1 MVLKDLS
8 VYGFRNLKEQTIS
21 FGKGLQVFVGSN
33 AQGKTNLLEAIYTL
47 VAGRSFRPVEE
58 SALVNSDSSGFRL
71 SGKVGRRL
79 GEIKIV
85 LVYNRE
91 KRIKT
96 VEVNSQ
102 PLKRIIDLWGEVKAV
117 VFSPQDV
124 QLVKG
129 PPAIRRQFLNRL
141 IGQISPIY
149 RQNLLKYSFA
159 LKQRNAI
166 FKKLNRGE
174 IGEGFKEWEEAFV
187 DLGQKIID
195 ERARAIRLLSQ
206 KADLTYS
213 RLGAGNQEVLIRYCP
228 SSVDL
233 ARDINQ
239 SRPREIFQGVSL
251 FGPHLDDLEIFLGGK
266 EAKSF
271 SSEGETRALSLA
283 IKLAEWE
290 LIKEETGEGPLLI
303 LDDALSELDEKRQVS
318 LLNFLR
324 DYPQVFLSTVSRRFL
339 PDPFLNTAEVFLVH
353 AGEARKSAQA
363 HI

>member
-21 FGKGLQVFVGSN
+21 FGEGLQVFYGAN

-58 SALVNSDSSGFRL
+58 SALVKNDCSGFRL
-71 SGKVGRRL
+71 SGKVCRRF

-96 VEVNSQ
+96 VEIDSQ

-124 QLVKG
+124 QLIKG
-129 PPAIRRQFLNRL
+129 SPAVRRQFLNRL
-141 IGQISPIY
+141 IGQISPIF
-149 RQNLLKYSFA
+149 RQNLLKYSLA

-166 FKKLNRGE
+166 LKKLSRGE
-174 IGEGFKEWEEAFV
+174 MGEGFQEWEEAFV

-195 ERARAIRLLSQ
+195 ERARVIQLLSQ
-206 KADLTYS
+206 KADSAYF
-213 RLGAGNQEVLIRYCP
+213 RLGTVNQGVSIRYCP
-228 SSVDL
+228 SSVEL

-251 FGPHLDDLEIFLGGK
+251 FGPHLDDFEVFLGGK
-266 EAKSF
+266 EAKNF

-283 IKLAEWE
+283 IKLAEWD
-290 LIKEETGEGPLLI
+290 LIKEETGEAPLLI

-318 LLNFLR
+318 LLSFLR

-339 PDPFLNTAEVFLVH
+339 PDPFLSTAEVFFVDD
-353 AGEARKSAQA
+353 GEARKSTKA